1 MFYIVRKLLG
11 LFREGHRVKPE
22 GARFWIIAILAVPM
36 TLFELWLAFRGAV
49 QPLTIAMIFV
59 SVLYTVTFLTV
70 STGPAFNRIT
80 WFDYSLALLSFVS
93 STFILA
99 QTPRYIDWISG
110 ISEFTGADLIAA
122 IVVLLLTLELL
133 RRCVGFGLSM
143 VVYSLL
149 AYVFFGHLLDGTFS
163 HRQLDIPFFAEE
175 MIISAN
181 GGLFGIPIQVAA
193 TYAFLFILF
202 GKFIETTGGGKF
214 FFDTAAAIAGR
225 RKGGVAKV
233 AVVSSALFGTIS
245 GSPAADVM
253 TTGSVTIPAMKK
265 LGYSARFAGAVE
277 SVAST
282 GGSLLPPVMGAVIF
296 LMAEF
301 TGIEY
306 LQIAKSAVFIAFL
319 YYFSVYFQV
328 HLRADSLGLK
338 GLPDDQILGIRE
350 ALKEG
355 WHTIIPF
362 GVLVYFLVEGYTP
375 AYVAATAVVTT
386 IAVSWLRPGLRVTPR
401 SFVHVAVATVFAL
414 AALVAAVAAA
424 GIVIGGLNITGLA
437 GKLASLIF
445 LVSGGNTL
453 PTLLIAAAST
463 ILLGMGMPVVAAY
476 AMAAILIAPVL
487 VELGIPLLQS
497 HLFLVY
503 YSVLS
508 AITPPI
514 AIACYVA
521 SSIADARPMEIA
533 MESLKLAQVAF
544 IIPFMFVY
552 NPGLLLEG
560 GLLHVLQAVVSA
572 TIGVYFFCI
581 GLEGWL
587 SGRLAS
593 WNRGILLLAGVLTI
607 APSLLTDLLGLAMGG
622 LVIVIQK
629 RRLLMVSTDMAR
641 N

>member
-1 MFYIVRKLLG
+1 LIFTLKKFLGFY
-11 LFREGHRVKPE
+11 REGHRIKPD

-36 TLFELWLAFRGAV
+36 TLFELWLAFRGAI

-70 STGPAFNRIT
+70 TSGAKIKRIT
-80 WFDYSLALLSFVS
+80 WFDYFLALTSFVCC
-93 STFILA
+93 TFLLA
-99 QTPRYIDWISG
+99 QTPRYVDWISG
-110 ISEFTGADLIAA
+110 ISEFTRADLTAA
-122 IVVLLLTLELL
+122 VVVLLLTLELL

-143 VVYSLL
+143 MVYSLL
-149 AYVFFGHLLDGTFS
+149 VYVFLGHLLNGTFS

-181 GGLFGIPIQVAA
+181 GGLFGVPIQVAA

-214 FFDTAAAIAGR
+214 FFDAAAAIAGR

-301 TGIEY
+301 TGIKY
-306 LQIAKSAVFIAFL
+306 LDIAKSAVFIAFL

-328 HLRADSLGLK
+328 HLRADSLNLK
-338 GLPDDQILGIRE
+338 GLPDDHILGIRQT
-350 ALKEG
+350 LKEG

-362 GVLVYFLVEGYTP
+362 GALVYFLVEGYTP
-375 AYVAATAVVTT
+375 AYVAAAAVITT
-386 IAVSWLRPGLRVTPR
+386 ILVSWLRPGLRVTPI
-401 SFVHVAVATVFAL
+401 SFVRVAVATVFSL

-453 PTLLIAAAST
+453 PTLFIAAAAT

-476 AMAAILIAPVL
+476 AMAAILIAPAL

-508 AITPPI
+508 AVTPPI

-521 SSIADARPMEIA
+521 SSIANARPMEIA

-544 IIPFMFVY
+544 IIPFMFIY

-560 GLLHVLQAVVSA
+560 GLLDVLQAVVTA

-581 GLEGWL
+581 GLQGWL
-587 SGRLAS
+587 SGHLHPWA
-593 WNRGILLLAGVLTI
+593 RGILILAGLLTI
-607 APSLLTDLLGLAMGG
+607 APSLLTDLLGLLTGGIFIAMRRSS
-622 LVIVIQK
+622 LVA
-629 RRLLMVSTDMAR
+629 VSFE
-641 N
+641 